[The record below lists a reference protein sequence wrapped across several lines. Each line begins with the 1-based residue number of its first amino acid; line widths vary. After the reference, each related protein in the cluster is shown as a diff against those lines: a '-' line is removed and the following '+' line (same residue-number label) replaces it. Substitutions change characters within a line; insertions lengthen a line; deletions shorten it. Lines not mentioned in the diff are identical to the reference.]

1 MTETT
6 TLSLA
11 EQARANYEKF
21 VEDVNRPETP
31 DIYDELVAIIKD
43 VSSKGAIGLS
53 LWISSEPS
61 DHHVELDVLEYYFN
75 TTPHVYISAAAN
87 DGVTQLVE
95 RLRQDGFKVK
105 MYSHVSFGETID
117 TIIWAPD
124 VAA

>member
-21 VEDVNRPETP
+21 VEESKPETP

-53 LWISSEPS
+53 LFVSCEPAE
-61 DHHVELDVLEYYFN
+61 DRHIELDEPEYYLN
-75 TTPHVYISAAAN
+75 VTPHVYISATAN
-87 DGVTQLVE
+87 KDIERIVE
-95 RLRQDGFKVK
+95 RLREDGFTVK
-105 MYSHVSFGETID
+105 TYVHEDFGETID
-117 TIIWAPD
+117 TITWA
-124 VAA
+124 